1 MKTNIKIKFIG
12 EKMSEEKTYEMQL
25 EAEMIEIRLQRLF
38 IKITMALGGVFYR
51 YPVPD
56 HAVWDA
62 TLSMD
67 NIFRDEL
74 GLPPKEIDDAK
85 PHRHSQGR
93 KHPAV
98 TGLLKRLDEYV

>member
-1 MKTNIKIKFIG
+1 MTDQDASVG
-12 EKMSEEKTYEMQL
+12 AALM
-25 EAEMIEIRLQRLF
+25 AEMNEVHLQRLF
-38 IKITMALGGVFYR
+38 KTITLVLGRVFYL

-56 HAVWDA
+56 EAVWDA
-62 TLSMD
+62 TRCLD

-74 GLPPKEIDDAK
+74 GIPPKEIDDAK
-85 PHRHSQGR
+85 PHNHSQGR

>member
-1 MKTNIKIKFIG
+1 
-12 EKMSEEKTYEMQL
+12 MSERESTMESQL
-25 EAEMIEIRLQRLF
+25 LAEMEEVHLQRLF
-38 IKITMALGGVFYR
+38 KRITLSLASVFFL

-56 HAVWDA
+56 EAVWDA
-62 TLSMD
+62 TRCLD

-74 GLPPKEIDDAK
+74 GIPSKDEEDAR
-85 PHRHSQGR
+85 PHKHSQGR

>member
-1 MKTNIKIKFIG
+1 MSDRESKIDPQLLAD
-12 EKMSEEKTYEMQL
+12 MSDIHL
-25 EAEMIEIRLQRLF
+25 HRLF
-38 IKITMALGGVFYR
+38 KKITLALASVFYL
-51 YPVPD
+51 YPVPE

-62 TLSMD
+62 TRCLD

-74 GLPPKEIDDAK
+74 GIPSKEIDDAK

-98 TGLLKRLDEYV
+98 SGLLKRLDEYIR

>member
-1 MKTNIKIKFIG
+1 VKISQNCL
-12 EKMSEEKTYEMQL
+12 EKKMAEPESTMESQL
-25 EAEMIEIRLQRLF
+25 ITEINEVHLQRLF
-38 IKITMALGGVFYR
+38 KKITLALGRIFYL

-56 HAVWDA
+56 EAVWDA
-62 TLSMD
+62 TRCLD

-74 GLPPKEIDDAK
+74 GLPPKEVDDAL
-85 PHRHSQGR
+85 PHNHSQGR